1 MSLESEVPS
10 EPRYSV
16 AIDRTPTD
24 VTVSVIGEVDISNAG
39 TLQERLMEAGS
50 PEAAAVVVDLTKTE
64 YLDSAGIRTLF
75 TVLDL
80 LRDRGTALHLVVPES
95 AVIRRVIAL
104 TALDE
109 ACPTWSNTAEAVEAA
124 MNPT

>member
-1 MSLESEVPS
+1 MTGELLRVDIEDAGAV
-10 EPRYSV
+10 RI
-16 AIDRTPTD
+16 AR
-24 VTVSVIGEVDISNAG
+24 VIGEVDISNAG